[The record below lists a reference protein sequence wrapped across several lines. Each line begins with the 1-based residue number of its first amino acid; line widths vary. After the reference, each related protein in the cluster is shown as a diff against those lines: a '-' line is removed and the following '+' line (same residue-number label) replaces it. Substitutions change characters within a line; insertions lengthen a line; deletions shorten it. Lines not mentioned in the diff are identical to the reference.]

1 MLKVNKF
8 NIKSKKINNIT
19 IAFLSDIHYD
29 ENFDIN
35 LEKQI
40 IECYNVKI
48 GIIVDKFLPSKF
60 ISENYY
66 CLDTND
72 NVAWK
77 ESELELID

>member
-1 MLKVNKF
+1 MKIGDKVK
-8 NIKSKKINNIT
+8 IT
-19 IAFLSDIHYD
+19 ITEGELNKILKDNKD
-29 ENFDIN
+29 LENEIM
-35 LEKQI
+35 
-40 IECYNVKI
+40 ECYNVKI

-66 CLDTND
+66 YCLDTND

>member
-1 MLKVNKF
+1 MKIGDKVK
-8 NIKSKKINNIT
+8 IT
-19 IAFLSDIHYD
+19 ITEGELNKILKDNKD
-29 ENFDIN
+29 LENEIM
-35 LEKQI
+35 
-40 IECYNVKI
+40 ECYNVKI

-60 ISENYY
+60 ILENYY

>member
-1 MLKVNKF
+1 MKIGDKVK
-8 NIKSKKINNIT
+8 IT
-19 IAFLSDIHYD
+19 ITEKELNETLKYNKD
-29 ENFDIN
+29 

-40 IECYNVKI
+40 LQCYYQKEGV
-48 GIIVDKFLPSKF
+48 IVEELLSDKLRK
-60 ISENYY
+60 ENYY

>member
-1 MLKVNKF
+1 MKIGDKVK
-8 NIKSKKINNIT
+8 IT
-19 IAFLSDIHYD
+19 ITEGELNKILKDNKD
-29 ENFDIN
+29 LENEIM
-35 LEKQI
+35 
-40 IECYNVKI
+40 ECYNVKI

-77 ESELELID
+77 ESELELLEEV

>member
-1 MLKVNKF
+1 MKIGDKVK
-8 NIKSKKINNIT
+8 IT
-19 IAFLSDIHYD
+19 IT
-29 ENFDIN
+29 
-35 LEKQI
+35 EKELNEI
-40 IECYNVKI
+40 LKTNKELKNEIMDCYNVKI

>member
-1 MLKVNKF
+1 MKIGDKVKLIITKEELNEILKTNK
-8 NIKSKKINNIT
+8 
-19 IAFLSDIHYD
+19 
-29 ENFDIN
+29 E

-40 IECYNVKI
+40 MECYNVKI

>member
-1 MLKVNKF
+1 MKIGDKVK
-8 NIKSKKINNIT
+8 IT
-19 IAFLSDIHYD
+19 ITEGELNKILKDNKEL
-29 ENFDIN
+29 ENEIM
-35 LEKQI
+35 
-40 IECYNVKI
+40 ECYNVKI

-60 ISENYY
+60 ILENYY

>member
-1 MLKVNKF
+1 MKIGDKVK
-8 NIKSKKINNIT
+8 IT
-19 IAFLSDIHYD
+19 ITEGELNKILKDNKEL
-29 ENFDIN
+29 ENEIM
-35 LEKQI
+35 
-40 IECYNVKI
+40 ECYNVKI

-77 ESELELID
+77 ESELELIKEG

>member
-1 MLKVNKF
+1 MKIGDKVKLIITEEELNEILKTNK
-8 NIKSKKINNIT
+8 
-19 IAFLSDIHYD
+19 
-29 ENFDIN
+29 E

-40 IECYNVKI
+40 MECYNVKT

>member
-1 MLKVNKF
+1 MKIGDKVK
-8 NIKSKKINNIT
+8 IT
-19 IAFLSDIHYD
+19 ITEKELNEILKDNKD
-29 ENFDIN
+29 LENEIM
-35 LEKQI
+35 
-40 IECYNVKI
+40 ECYNVKI

-77 ESELELID
+77 ESELKLVNGE

>member
-1 MLKVNKF
+1 MKIGDKVK
-8 NIKSKKINNIT
+8 IT
-19 IAFLSDIHYD
+19 ITEGELNKILKDNKD
-29 ENFDIN
+29 LENEIM
-35 LEKQI
+35 
-40 IECYNVKI
+40 ECYNIKI

-72 NVAWK
+72 NVVWK

>member
-1 MLKVNKF
+1 MKIGDKVK
-8 NIKSKKINNIT
+8 IT
-19 IAFLSDIHYD
+19 ITEGELNKILKDNKD
-29 ENFDIN
+29 LENEIM
-35 LEKQI
+35 K
-40 IECYNVKI
+40 CYNVKI

-72 NVAWK
+72 NVVWK

>member
-1 MLKVNKF
+1 MKIGDKVKLIITEEELNEILKTNK
-8 NIKSKKINNIT
+8 
-19 IAFLSDIHYD
+19 
-29 ENFDIN
+29 E

-40 IECYNVKI
+40 MECYNVKI

-77 ESELELID
+77 ESELELIKEG

>member
-1 MLKVNKF
+1 MKIGDKVK
-8 NIKSKKINNIT
+8 IT
-19 IAFLSDIHYD
+19 ITED
-29 ENFDIN
+29 ELNKILKTN
-35 LEKQI
+35 KELEKQI
-40 IECYNVKI
+40 MECYNVKI

>member
-1 MLKVNKF
+1 MKIGDKVKLIITESELNEILKYNK
-8 NIKSKKINNIT
+8 
-19 IAFLSDIHYD
+19 D
-29 ENFDIN
+29 

-40 IECYNVKI
+40 MECYNVKI

>member
-1 MLKVNKF
+1 MKIGDKVK
-8 NIKSKKINNIT
+8 IT
-19 IAFLSDIHYD
+19 ITEGELNKILKDNKD
-29 ENFDIN
+29 LENEIM
-35 LEKQI
+35 
-40 IECYNVKI
+40 ECYNVKI

-66 CLDTND
+66 CLHTND

>member
-1 MLKVNKF
+1 MKIGDKVKLIITESELNKILKDNKD
-8 NIKSKKINNIT
+8 
-19 IAFLSDIHYD
+19 L
-29 ENFDIN
+29 ENEIM
-35 LEKQI
+35 
-40 IECYNVKI
+40 ECYNVKI

-77 ESELELID
+77 ESELELIKEV

>member
-1 MLKVNKF
+1 MKIGDKVKLIITEEELNEILKTNK
-8 NIKSKKINNIT
+8 
-19 IAFLSDIHYD
+19 
-29 ENFDIN
+29 E

-40 IECYNVKI
+40 MECYNVRV

-77 ESELELID
+77 ESELELIKEG

>member
-1 MLKVNKF
+1 MKIGDKVK
-8 NIKSKKINNIT
+8 IT
-19 IAFLSDIHYD
+19 ITED
-29 ENFDIN
+29 ELNKILKDN
-35 LEKQI
+35 KDLENEI
-40 IECYNVKI
+40 MECYNVKI

-66 CLDTND
+66 CLHTND

>member
-1 MLKVNKF
+1 MKIGDKVK
-8 NIKSKKINNIT
+8 IT
-19 IAFLSDIHYD
+19 ITEGELNKILKDNKD
-29 ENFDIN
+29 LENEIM
-35 LEKQI
+35 
-40 IECYNVKI
+40 ECYNVKI

-72 NVAWK
+72 NLVWK

>member
-1 MLKVNKF
+1 MKIGDKVKLIITEEELNEILKTNK
-8 NIKSKKINNIT
+8 
-19 IAFLSDIHYD
+19 
-29 ENFDIN
+29 E

-40 IECYNVKI
+40 MECYNVKI